1 MKQSYIKIIVLL
13 LTIITISS
21 GSALSQ
27 IQLIPTTIV
36 LDRAGV
42 GTVMVVNT
50 ADEPREISISTEF
63 RYNVSNESGQ
73 SIEPENFEE
82 LKKYDISDDLLI
94 YPPRFVLGGGER
106 RDIRIQHR
114 ITSEV
119 EDGGY
124 FSRFIVR
131 AEPTARDIVQ
141 EENPESIGVQL
152 NYIFVQDI
160 PLYHFY
166 GNTTTGIEVLQ
177 ARMEHP
183 EDDPEQITF
192 IFDMDKTGNSPYRGR
207 ASVEIINEEGEIIH
221 EFTQQIGL
229 FTDRAIAI
237 NTPKEH
243 FKPGVEYVASF
254 TFETK
259 RRTSNPA
266 ELVQGEDVEYE
277 LPFTI
282 KE

>member
-1 MKQSYIKIIVLL
+1 MRKIILKSIVLF
-13 LTIITISS
+13 IFITAIST
-21 GSALSQ
+21 GTALSQ

-50 ADEPREISISTEF
+50 SDEPREISISTEF
-63 RYNVSNESGQ
+63 RYNVSNERGQ

-114 ITSEV
+114 ITSDV

-131 AEPTARDIVQ
+131 AEPTARNIVQ
-141 EENPESIGVQL
+141 EEDPETIGVQL

-166 GNTTTGIEVLQ
+166 GNTTTGVEVLEAYVEQ
-177 ARMEHP
+177 P
-183 EDDPEQITF
+183 EDDPEEVNF
-192 IFDMDKTGNSPYRGR
+192 VFNMDKTGNSPYRGR
-207 ASVEIINEEGEIIH
+207 AAVEITNAEGEVVH
-221 EFTQQIGL
+221 EFTQQVGL
-229 FTDRAIAI
+229 FTDRSISI
-237 NTPKEH
+237 NSFKEH
-243 FKPGVEYVASF
+243 YVTGEEYTATF

-259 RRTSNPA
+259 RRTSNPT
-266 ELVQGEDVEYE
+266 ELVQGEDVVYE
-277 LPFTI
+277 LPFI
-282 KE
+282 IEE